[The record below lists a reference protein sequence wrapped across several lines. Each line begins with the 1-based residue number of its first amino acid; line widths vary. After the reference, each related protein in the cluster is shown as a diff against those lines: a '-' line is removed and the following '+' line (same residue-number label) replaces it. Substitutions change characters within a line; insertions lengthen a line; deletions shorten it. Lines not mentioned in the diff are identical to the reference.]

1 MNSSYK
7 NSVSVYVIQKEDSGV
22 TAFIRRI
29 VTGHNEAGK
38 SVVVS
43 AGAPPQ
49 KHEMRRPSI
58 GADFFEVWNES
69 SEVPVLA
76 SVPEREPNN
85 RKFSLMP
92 SSGHLVRIIDVYP
105 LKNGGERTVMH
116 RTKSLDYG
124 VVIEGEVVLIFED
137 SEVVLKKSD
146 IVVQRGTNHAWEN
159 RSDNVARMAFFH
171 VNAEFSQELLDKL
184 PKPLELLR

>member
-1 MNSSYK
+1 M
-7 NSVSVYVIQKEDSGV
+7 

-43 AGAPPQ
+43 DGAPPQ
-49 KHEMRRPSI
+49 NHEMRRPSI
-58 GADFFEVWNES
+58 GADFFEMWNES

-76 SVPEREPNN
+76 SVPEREPNG
-85 RKFSLMP
+85 RGFSLMP

-105 LKNGGERTVMH
+105 LNNGGQRTVMH

-124 VVIEGEVVLIFED
+124 IVIEGEVVLIFED

-171 VNAEFSQELLDKL
+171 VNAEFSEELLDKL

>member
-1 MNSSYK
+1 MA
-7 NSVSVYVIQKEDSGV
+7 
-22 TAFIRRI
+22 AFIRRI
-29 VTGHNEAGK
+29 VTGHNESGK

-43 AGAPPQ
+43 DGTPPQ
-49 KHEMRRPSI
+49 KHEMRRPKI

-76 SVPEREPNN
+76 SVPEREPAD
-85 RKFSLMP
+85 RAFSLMP

-105 LKNGGERTVMH
+105 LKDGGERTVMH

-124 VVIEGEVVLIFED
+124 VVIEGEIVLIFED
-137 SEVVLKKSD
+137 TEVVLKKSD

-159 RSDNVARMAFFH
+159 RSDSVARMAFFH
-171 VNAEFSQELLDKL
+171 VNAEFSDELLAKL
-184 PKPLELLR
+184 PQPLELLR

>member
-1 MNSSYK
+1 
-7 NSVSVYVIQKEDSGV
+7 V

-43 AGAPPQ
+43 DGTPPQ

-58 GADFFEVWNES
+58 GADFFEN
-69 SEVPVLA
+69 
-76 SVPEREPNN
+76 
-85 RKFSLMP
+85 
-92 SSGHLVRIIDVYP
+92 
-105 LKNGGERTVMH
+105 
-116 RTKSLDYG
+116 
-124 VVIEGEVVLIFED
+124 
-137 SEVVLKKSD
+137 
-146 IVVQRGTNHAWEN
+146 VQLGTNHAWEN

-171 VNAEFSQELLDKL
+171 VNAEFSEELLDNL